1 MVFSERENSLMSF
14 SKFPLSAMLFDLN
27 ARKEGKN
34 EGEGEREDRVGCITF
49 HTTHNKNRNK
59 LLIDLETTG

>member
-1 MVFSERENSLMSF
+1 
-14 SKFPLSAMLFDLN
+14 MLEKKD
-27 ARKEGKN
+27 KN
-34 EGEGEREDRVGCITF
+34 EGEGEREERVGCITF

>member
-1 MVFSERENSLMSF
+1 MIE
-14 SKFPLSAMLFDLN
+14 KKD
-27 ARKEGKN
+27 KN
-34 EGEGEREDRVGCITF
+34 EGEGEREERVGCITF

>member
-1 MVFSERENSLMSF
+1 
-14 SKFPLSAMLFDLN
+14 MLEKKDKN
-27 ARKEGKN
+27 EG